1 MKIKIHQLAITV
13 VLTSALVMFSVQAP
27 ATAAPTLKAQLQ
39 TLVKKADA
47 TWPKIG
53 SYRIADSFGSGMAT
67 EIYFYND
74 QIKYHTQRMGS
85 NGSKVWVT
93 IIIEPKYSYSV
104 FESDSLIMQNIMAK
118 LNVKRIDW
126 NRYNVGYDTPDP
138 LGLTGMGEYKKL
150 LTKPIDILKKAFKN
164 PKSISLNKKTGM
176 WSFQGNCEQSKLNE
190 DLTVTLSKVMCMNFV
205 SFNKNGSIKYYGQD
219 FPNNTSGWF
228 EFNTPKPTGYFVDR
242 QFVLDSNTGMLA
254 EYGE

>member
-39 TLVKKADA
+39 TLIKKADA

-53 SYRIADSFGSGMAT
+53 SYSVMTT
-67 EIYFYND
+67 EVYFYND
-74 QIKYHTQRMGS
+74 QLKYTTPRTNIDGS
-85 NGSKVWVT
+85 QSWFTLVRDA
-93 IIIEPKYSYSV
+93 KYSYNIFPSNSMQSV
-104 FESDSLIMQNIMAK
+104 LKK
-118 LNVKRIDW
+118 LNVKRLDWIRYDGGFESPDTSGKIDAG
-126 NRYNVGYDTPDP
+126 N
-138 LGLTGMGEYKKL
+138 YKRFFRL
-150 LTKPIDILKKAFKN
+150 PIDTLNMAFKN